1 MRGRSVKV
9 SDSFTSAIWTCCLAT
24 LPARRM
30 VNNEPAYPAPITRM
44 RVDDG
49 ISCTVLRLSEAG
61 AFELNIRI
69 LQTLIETFS
78 SSSLIVITTNEE
90 GRGVTFV
97 TSRCLQGAESLLEFR
112 GTRAFA
118 SIQT

>member
-9 SDSFTSAIWTCCLAT
+9 LDSFTSAIWTCCLAT
-24 LPARRM
+24 LPARRA
-30 VNNEPAYPAPITRM
+30 VNNKPAYPAPITSM

-49 ISCTVLRLSEAG
+49 ISRRVLRWSEAG

-69 LQTLIETFS
+69 LQTLVETFS
-78 SSSLIVITTNEE
+78 SSSLIVIVTNEE

-97 TSRCLQGAESLLEFR
+97 TKHCLQAHNGAARTARSRL
-112 GTRAFA
+112 TA
-118 SIQT
+118 